1 MRSKKT
7 AQNIH
12 AGTRTQEPKI
22 ACKCYAILAESQPTQ
37 PTAKTSHENVNVS
50 KMEKQ
55 VNDFLSD
62 DFLKIICNMLDK
74 IDLSSTEVII
84 DNI

>member
-1 MRSKKT
+1 MKSVVI
-7 AQNIH
+7 N
-12 AGTRTQEPKI
+12 G
-22 ACKCYAILAESQPTQ
+22 LNAED
-37 PTAKTSHENVNVS
+37 KELCFR